1 MLTMLKTLRKQKRL
15 TQRELADALHI
26 SQTSVSKYERGESEP
41 DLEMVVLMADYFG
54 VTVDYLLGSEE
65 ETEEYPEM
73 YFSFLKG
80 AKELDLSKRDLDLL
94 LDIARRFKKEDES
107 G

>member
-54 VTVDYLLGSEE
+54 VTVD
-65 ETEEYPEM
+65 
-73 YFSFLKG
+73 SFLRMSDD
-80 AKELDLSKRDLDLL
+80 A
-94 LDIARRFKKEDES
+94 
-107 G
+107 